1 MQNNKYHQR
10 RLKSVRI
17 SKTSSQAQTLTD
29 AVLMNN
35 NSEVEFDPAVMPR
48 EKTTNQKNFSVNRI
62 MMDKKYNPNE
72 TFAAIQKAVN
82 QTNLIGDNFYFS
94 MPTENAEMSNPDKEG
109 EQ

>member
-1 MQNNKYHQR
+1 
-10 RLKSVRI
+10 
-17 SKTSSQAQTLTD
+17 
-29 AVLMNN
+29 
-35 NSEVEFDPAVMPR
+35 
-48 EKTTNQKNFSVNRI
+48 
-62 MMDKKYNPNE
+62 MDKKYNPNE